1 MVNYIEK
8 PTLKIFVEI
17 LNDPD
22 RKSLPRMMYELLDLL
37 FFYRELPSH
46 YFSRYLFKKW
56 NTNIRNYLPN
66 KLLGERI
73 SPFFYDR
80 SVKEVL
86 DNKLFFAFFYG
97 QFLSDLPKL
106 LMYNHRKMFVINDN
120 SVIINTVEEFS
131 DLLEELFK
139 NNPSVGSM
147 IIKKTRASSGGSNIY
162 KLSPG
167 ELKGNTEL
175 LSKIYSEAIC
185 SGFLFQE
192 TVKQHPDLNKLNPSS
207 LNTIRIDSFID
218 SDGNINLISAYIR
231 MSINNLHIDNISS
244 GGCSVGVDFQ
254 TGKLK
259 KIAYSDLRMVG
270 VKVFTEHPITKTV
283 FEDFTVPHFEEV
295 KALALKTASFIPGL
309 RLVGWDIAIGE
320 SGPVLI
326 EGNFDYEI
334 RGNDFADGGYLVN
347 PAFRKVLKEVK
358 YL

>member
-1 MVNYIEK
+1 MINYKQK
-8 PTLKIFVEI
+8 PTLKIFIEI

-22 RKSLPRMMYELLDLL
+22 RKSLPRIIYELFDLL
-37 FFYRELPSH
+37 FFYREVPSH

-56 NTNIRNYLPN
+56 NTNTRNYLPN
-66 KLLGERI
+66 KLLGERV

-97 QFLSDLPKL
+97 QFLTSLPKL
-106 LMYNHRKMFVINDN
+106 LMYNHRRMFVINDN
-120 SVIINTVEEFS
+120 SVIINTVDEFS

-139 NNPSVGSM
+139 NNPDIESV
-147 IIKKTRASSGGSNIY
+147 IIKKTRASSGGSNIF

-167 ELKGNTEL
+167 EIKGNPEMI
-175 LSKIYSEAIC
+175 SKIYSETIC
-185 SGFLFQE
+185 SGYLFQK
-192 TVKQHPDLNKLNPSS
+192 TVKQHPDLNRLNPSS

-218 SDGNINLISAYIR
+218 SDGNINLISAHIR
-231 MSINNLHIDNISS
+231 MSINNLHVDNISS
-244 GGCSVGVDFQ
+244 GGCSVGIDFQ

-259 KIAYSDLRMVG
+259 KIAYSDLRKVG
-270 VKVFTEHPITKTV
+270 TEVFIEHPITKTV
-283 FEDFTVPHFEEV
+283 FEGFTIPYFEEV

-334 RGNDFADGGYLVN
+334 RGNDFADGGYLDN
-347 PAFRKVLKEVK
+347 AAFRKVLKEVK